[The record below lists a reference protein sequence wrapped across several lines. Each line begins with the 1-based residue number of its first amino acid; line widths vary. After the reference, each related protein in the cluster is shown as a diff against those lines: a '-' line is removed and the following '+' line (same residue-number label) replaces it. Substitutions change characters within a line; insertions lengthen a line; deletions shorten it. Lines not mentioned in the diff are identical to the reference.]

1 MKKFMSLVIMLT
13 VAVIMLPMQSNA
25 QNLSFTAGGGIT
37 SFTGD
42 GSEYWN
48 MGFHLAGQGFFAL
61 TPNILIG
68 GRIAYNRV
76 SPDQDQFINEFEFN
90 GVNVN
95 VSGSGSVVELLP
107 SVRFQTA
114 VSPDQSVVV
123 FGQGGLGLYLASLDA
138 TVEISYQ
145 NYNWKET
152 VGESSSDF
160 GFCFG
165 GGIGFAASENLKLE
179 ILPLYHI
186 IPGDGESTNYF
197 SVTASI
203 VLQK

>member
-1 MKKFMSLVIMLT
+1 MKKFMSLMIILI
-13 VAVIMLPMQSNA
+13 VAVVTLPMQSNA

-37 SFTGD
+37 TFTGD

-68 GRIAYNRV
+68 GRIAYNRF
-76 SPDQDQFINEFEFN
+76 SPDQDQFINEFDFG
-90 GVNVN
+90 GVDIS

-114 VSPDQSVVV
+114 VSSDQSVVV
-123 FGQGGLGLYLASLDA
+123 FGQGGLGLYMASLDA
-138 TVEISYQ
+138 TVKISYQ
-145 NYNWKET
+145 NYNWEET
-152 VGESSSDF
+152 VGDSSSDF

-165 GGIGFAASENLKLE
+165 GGIGFAASENLKVE

-186 IPGDGESTNYF
+186 IPGDGGATNYF
-197 SVTASI
+197 SVSASI